1 MNRNGLLIVNY
12 TIILSFQV
20 LTSSVAPRNP
30 KYMSVIVMQTII
42 LSISIPNG
50 IVQELPNIDACNN
63 NAMKKVARI

>member
-1 MNRNGLLIVNY
+1 MNRNGFTVND

-20 LTSSVAPRNP
+20 LISSVAPRNL
-30 KYMSVIVMQTII
+30 KSMSVIMIQTSI

>member
-1 MNRNGLLIVNY
+1 
-12 TIILSFQV
+12 
-20 LTSSVAPRNP
+20 
-30 KYMSVIVMQTII
+30 MQTII